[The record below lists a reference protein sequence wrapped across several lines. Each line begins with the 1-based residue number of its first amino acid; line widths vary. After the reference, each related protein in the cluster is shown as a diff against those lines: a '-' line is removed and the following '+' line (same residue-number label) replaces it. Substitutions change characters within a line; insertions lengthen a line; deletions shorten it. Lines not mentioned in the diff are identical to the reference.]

1 MRLQPRDG
9 EAQSYEKETQNWNMD
24 NIQEL
29 SDKISQTC
37 VLDYLFLFFFTE
49 VIEIH
54 ERISFA

>member
-49 VIEIH
+49 VY
-54 ERISFA
+54 